1 MGNSTPKQSE
11 INDLTRRIIGAAIAV
26 HRELG
31 PGLLESL
38 YQEAFG
44 LELGAE
50 KLSFEAQKAI
60 PAYYRGVRLSGGYR
74 IDFLVEGRVVVELKA
89 ADRIEPVFT
98 AQLLTY
104 MKLTSCQVG
113 LLTNFNVPRLTNGI
127 KRIVQDYDGPLPG
140 GLIFRD

>member
-1 MGNSTPKQSE
+1 ML
-11 INDLTRRIIGAAIAV
+11 NDLTHRIIGAAIAV

-38 YQEAFG
+38 YQEAFA

-50 KLSFEAQKAI
+50 KLAFETQVAI
-60 PAYYRGVRLSGGYR
+60 PAFYRGVRLNGGYR
-74 IDFLVEGRVVVELKA
+74 IDFLVEGQVVVELKA
-89 ADRIEPVFT
+89 AERHEPVFT

-113 LLTNFNVPRLTNGI
+113 LLINFNVPRLKDGI
-127 KRIVQDYDGPLPG
+127 KRLVNDYDGPVPG
-140 GLIFRD
+140 DPIFRD

>member
-1 MGNSTPKQSE
+1 MARSAPTT
-11 INDLTRRIIGAAIAV
+11 DLNELTHRIIGAAIAV

-44 LELGAE
+44 LELGANQ
-50 KLSFEAQKAI
+50 LGFEAQLAI
-60 PAYYRGVRLSGGYR
+60 PAFYRGARLNGGYR
-74 IDFLVEGRVVVELKA
+74 IDFLVEGQVVVELKA
-89 ADRIEPVFT
+89 ADRHEPVFM

-113 LLTNFNVPRLTNGI
+113 LLINFNVPRLKDGI
-127 KRIVQDYDGPLPG
+127 KRVVLDYDGPSP
-140 GLIFRD
+140 GLIFRP